1 MSGIGGQK
9 RENTGGGDFPKKVGI
24 FEATVIAVNPTL
36 EQFKD
41 VLGMDIKEDSKAIEY
56 LGEKEGNTTLRVDF
70 WLLAKDDSKFKVSF
84 FLEDRERANK
94 DNTKNQYIN
103 SVGACSWAGDE
114 NDLPEWFKGRDYRQA
129 YVGEEELYNFMRIWL
144 SELDYRH
151 ADTTLMI
158 DWKKLMKGNVRDIK
172 DQVGGEWCGTFGA
185 LATIITKEKEGEI
198 KEYQGVY
205 NKAFL
210 PAYVLKHFKLIDY
223 TNESTIS
230 KLSSKKSSD
239 LKPHERFVLNV
250 VGEYGCKDYYTF
262 SEVQEYNPDDN
273 VAASSETLTHSDDDG
288 GY

>member
-1 MSGIGGQK
+1 MNIGGVK
-9 RENTGGGDFPKKVGI
+9 RTNEGFERSLKTGI

-41 VLGMDIKEDSKAIEY
+41 VLGMEVKEDSKSIEY
-56 LGEKEGNTTLRVDF
+56 LGEKDGNTTLRIDF

-84 FLEDRERANK
+84 FLEDRERENK
-94 DNTKNQYIN
+94 DKTKNQYIN
-103 SVGACSWAGDE
+103 SIGSCSWAGDE
-114 NDLPEWFKGRDYRQA
+114 NDLPKWFSDRDYRQA

-151 ADTTLMI
+151 AETTLMI

-172 DQVGGEWCGTFGA
+172 DQVGGEWSGGFGA
-185 LATIITKEKEGEI
+185 LATVITKEKEGEV

-210 PAYVLKHFKLIDY
+210 PAYVLKHFKLVDY
-223 TNESTIS
+223 TNESTLA

-250 VGEYGCKDYYTF
+250 TGEYGCKDYYTF
-262 SEVQEYNPDDN
+262 SEIQEYNPDDN
-273 VAASSETLTHSDDDG
+273 VAASSEALTHSDDG
-288 GY
+288 GEY